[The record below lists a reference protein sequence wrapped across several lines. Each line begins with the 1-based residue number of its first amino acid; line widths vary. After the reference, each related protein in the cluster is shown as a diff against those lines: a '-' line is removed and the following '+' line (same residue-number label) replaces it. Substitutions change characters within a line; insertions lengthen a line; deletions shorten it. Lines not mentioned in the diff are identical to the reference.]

1 MSKKSLTLFAALGI
15 AAAAGAAYAVR
26 WWFDGTYDASRHSL
40 DPERRVNGW
49 RDAGATRDREGAMSD
64 WDDETEDLFE
74 PTLTRSERDAAS
86 ATKAKIDDSEVAD
99 MAAAVLTDA
108 DLSTDGAEPNARSK
122 RASTI
127 RKQQSPS
134 EVPVAGR

>member
-26 WWFDGTYDASRHSL
+26 WWFDGADDASRHSPRIG
-40 DPERRVNGW
+40 DPDRDVW
-49 RDAGATRDREGAMSD
+49 RSAGAMRADRAAMSD
-64 WDDETEDLFE
+64 WDDDTDDLFE
-74 PTLTRSERDAAS
+74 ANLTRSERGE

-108 DLSTDGAEPNARSK
+108 DLSEAGEEPKAGTKRS
-122 RASTI
+122 SSI

>member
-40 DPERRVNGW
+40 DPERRANGW
-49 RDAGATRDREGAMSD
+49 RDAGAARDDEGAMSD

-74 PTLTRSERDAAS
+74 PTLTPSERAAS
-86 ATKAKIDDSEVAD
+86 ATKAKTDDREVAD

-108 DLSTDGAEPNARSK
+108 DLSIDDAEPIPRTK